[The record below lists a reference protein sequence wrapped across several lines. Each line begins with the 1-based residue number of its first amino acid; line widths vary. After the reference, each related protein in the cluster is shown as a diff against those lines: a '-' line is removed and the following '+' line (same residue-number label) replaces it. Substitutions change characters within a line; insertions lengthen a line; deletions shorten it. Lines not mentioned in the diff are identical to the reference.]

1 MDRNLY
7 RNMSLIVATFILVF
21 GVGTA
26 SAQHASK
33 AHSGNDQIVS
43 VDANGK
49 VKAPSPE
56 EVAKI
61 TKETDKNL
69 SQSTQGLVVVTRED
83 GSRHVDLQDRFQAVS
98 LAKVGADGKVQ
109 TECVTSKDE
118 AKKFLESDTKPATKP
133 ATVELE
139 TE

>member
-33 AHSGNDQIVS
+33 GHSDNDQIVS

-49 VKAPSPE
+49 IKAPTPE
-56 EVAKI
+56 EVRKI
-61 TKETDKNL
+61 TKDTDNNL
-69 SQSTQGLVVVTRED
+69 SHSTKGLVVVTRED

-118 AKKFLESDTKPATKP
+118 AKKFLESDTKAATKP
-133 ATVELE
+133 VTVELE

>member
-7 RNMSLIVATFILVF
+7 RNMAIMVAMFILAF

-33 AHSGNDQIVS
+33 GHSDNDQIVS

-49 VKAPSPE
+49 VKAPTPE
-56 EVAKI
+56 EIQKIAKD
-61 TKETDKNL
+61 TDNNL
-69 SQSTQGLVVVTRED
+69 SHSTKGLVVVKRED
-83 GSRHVDLQDRFQAVS
+83 GSRFVDLQDRFQSVS

-109 TECVTSKDE
+109 TECVNSKDE